1 MSYSSGWNVTGED
14 ALKGGEDALKGG
26 EDALKGGEDALKGGE
41 DALKGGEDV
50 LKGRED
56 ALKGGEDALKGG
68 EDAGQHGDHQATFR
82 QRNTRRSKAPE
93 RSEVRGVLLPQLDFS
108 GPAVLFF
115 WWILP
120 LFAPFINI
128 WSCRSCCHFPFLL
141 SPHSQPQSC

>member
-1 MSYSSGWNVTGED
+1 MSYRTTEQKGFRGAWSMSYSSGWNVTGED
-14 ALKGGEDALKGG
+14 ALKG
-26 EDALKGGEDALKGGE
+26 
-41 DALKGGEDV
+41 
-50 LKGRED
+50 R
-56 ALKGGEDALKGG
+56 EDALKGG
-68 EDAGQHGDHQATFR
+68 EDAGQRGDHQATFR

-141 SPHSQPQSC
+141 SLVSVKPYFIVKPYSGVN